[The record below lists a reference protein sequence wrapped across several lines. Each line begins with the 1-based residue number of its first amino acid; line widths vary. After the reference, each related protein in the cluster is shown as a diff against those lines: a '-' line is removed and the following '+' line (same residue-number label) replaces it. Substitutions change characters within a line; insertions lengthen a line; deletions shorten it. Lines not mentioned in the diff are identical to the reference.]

1 MTTSKPHPFYSSTA
15 GMLANVLDEAW
26 RELVDSHDP
35 RVLNQTLTRDQ
46 VATRIMQSALLGERN
61 PIKLKA
67 EAMVRA
73 A

>member
-1 MTTSKPHPFYSSTA
+1 MTTNKPFAFYSSTA

-26 RELVDSHDP
+26 REMVDSRDP
-35 RVLNQTLTRDQ
+35 RVLSRTLTRDQ

-61 PIKLKA
+61 PARLKT
-67 EAMVRA
+67 EAMARA